1 MYRQAEWAM
10 AIRLT
15 GQAPIGGLKYEMERL
30 RCGLCGKVETASL
43 PENAGPDKYDPSVAS
58 VIGYFRYGAGMPW
71 SRIERVQR
79 NAGIPLDNNIA
90 ERMLK
95 MAIRHRRNSL
105 FYKTQRGADVGD
117 VYMSLIHTC
126 YFAEADPIDYLTELQ
141 RNASRVQEDPSQ
153 WLPWNYREQLAA
165 K

>member
-1 MYRQAEWAM
+1 MRWNVCA
-10 AIRLT
+10 
-15 GQAPIGGLKYEMERL
+15 
-30 RCGLCGKVETASL
+30 
-43 PENAGPDKYDPSVAS
+43 VAS
-58 VIGYFRYGAGMPW
+58 VIRWRPRRSESVMTRLRGWLAEQFEQRKVEPNSSLGQAIKYLRNRWEKLTLFL
-71 SRIERVQR
+71 RIP
-79 NAGIPLDNNIA
+79 GIPLDNNIA

-95 MAIRHRRNSL
+95 MAIRHRHNSL

-126 YFAEADPIDYLTELQ
+126 YFAGADPIDYLTELQ

>member
-1 MYRQAEWAM
+1 MF
-10 AIRLT
+10 
-15 GQAPIGGLKYEMERL
+15 L
-30 RCGLCGKVETASL
+30 RI
-43 PENAGPDKYDPSVAS
+43 P
-58 VIGYFRYGAGMPW
+58 
-71 SRIERVQR
+71 
-79 NAGIPLDNNIA
+79 GIPLDNNIA

-126 YFAEADPIDYLTELQ
+126 YFAGADPIDYLTELQ